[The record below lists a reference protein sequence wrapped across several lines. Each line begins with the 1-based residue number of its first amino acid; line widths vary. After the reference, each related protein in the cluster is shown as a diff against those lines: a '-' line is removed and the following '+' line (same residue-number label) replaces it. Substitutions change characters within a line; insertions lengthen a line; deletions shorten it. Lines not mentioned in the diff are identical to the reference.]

1 MPRRSRHTRP
11 RREERRPVEA
21 EALLHQPAAPFKS
34 WHLREPAVLFGAGQP
49 APDPKTGL
57 ALYGPCRSADDP
69 GLSQMRLG
77 IVGTGETVQ
86 AVQAWLTRCR
96 GPIHPDR
103 AHEAD
108 PYLFPSFP
116 GMEGSAG
123 FGCRLEFPSALVEL
137 LRPVDIARCIGA
149 SNRNAAVEGM
159 AAVLK
164 ERLGALAERESPPQV
179 VIVALP
185 EGVKE
190 AAGGGRDRPKK
201 RKSTSTSQLQLAFMD
216 PKPLEPFSA
225 SRTLHRAVKAE
236 GMRWNLPTQLIWPS
250 SMKGG
255 PDVQDDATRAWNFC
269 TALYYKAGGVPWRVV
284 GLQRNTCYVGISFYQ
299 AIDQLGELQTSMAQA
314 FSDRGDGMVL
324 RGTSFKWDLRQG
336 APRLSRTAARDLIAG
351 VIEQYRIH
359 LGHLPGRMVVHKS
372 SAFSPEEITGMR
384 EAIGTAICEYDFLSV
399 VPSSVR
405 FLRLGREP
413 PVRGTVIELAPRRYV
428 LYSRGYVPF
437 LGVYPGLRIPLPL
450 QVDHPEGTAPVTN
463 LLGEFL
469 ALTRL
474 NWNSADFAAAEPI
487 TLGFSR
493 NVGLILS
500 ELPADIHPQ
509 RSFRFYM

>member
-1 MPRRSRHTRP
+1 MERP
-11 RREERRPVEA
+11 
-21 EALLHQPAAPFKS
+21 
-34 WHLREPAVLFGAGQP
+34 
-49 APDPKTGL
+49 
-57 ALYGPCRSADDP
+57 
-69 GLSQMRLG
+69 
-77 IVGTGETVQ
+77 
-86 AVQAWLTRCR
+86 
-96 GPIHPDR
+96 
-103 AHEAD
+103 
-108 PYLFPSFP
+108 
-116 GMEGSAG
+116 EGFA
-123 FGCRLEFPSALVEL
+123 CRLEFPSTLVES

-149 SNRNAAVEGM
+149 GNRNAAVEGM
-159 AAVLK
+159 ATVLR

-185 EGVKE
+185 EAVKE
-190 AAGGGRDRPKK
+190 AAGGGRDRPKR
-201 RKSTSTSQLQLAFMD
+201 RKKITPSSQLQLAFMD

-255 PDVQDDATRAWNFC
+255 ADVQDDATRAWNFC
-269 TALYYKAGGVPWRVV
+269 TAQYYKAGGIPWRVA
-284 GLQRNTCYVGISFYQ
+284 GLQKNTCYVGISFYQ

-351 VIEQYRIH
+351 VVEQYRIH
-359 LGHLPGRMVVHKS
+359 LGHQPGRLVVHKS
-372 SAFSPEEITGMR
+372 SAFAPEEIAGMR
-384 EAIGTAICEYDFLSV
+384 DAIGDDIRDYDFLSV

-405 FLRLGREP
+405 FLRLGLEP
-413 PVRGTVIELAPRRYV
+413 PLRGTIVELAPRRYV

-450 QVDHPEGTAPVTN
+450 QVDHPEGTAPVTD

-500 ELPADIHPQ
+500 ELPADIRPQ